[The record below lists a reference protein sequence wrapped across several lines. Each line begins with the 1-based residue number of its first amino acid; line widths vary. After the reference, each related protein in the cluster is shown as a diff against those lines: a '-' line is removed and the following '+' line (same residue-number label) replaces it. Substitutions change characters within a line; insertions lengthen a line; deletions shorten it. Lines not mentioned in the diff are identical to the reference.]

1 MLKIILLISV
11 MTSALPTA
19 ARTMTDEDHLSF
31 LIPRGASAEDFEN
44 AVVLATPKDTGVLV
58 RLNTYLHFVNTRS
71 EAGDLQ
77 LIHDFHNFPLMSLS
91 RLFVHV
97 CDRER
102 KGGSL
107 SLDMYTY
114 EWVGDREGGKRV

>member
-1 MLKIILLISV
+1 

-44 AVVLATPKDTGVLV
+44 AVVLTTPKDTGVLV

-71 EAGDLQ
+71 EAGDL
-77 LIHDFHNFPLMSLS
+77 
-91 RLFVHV
+91 
-97 CDRER
+97 
-102 KGGSL
+102 
-107 SLDMYTY
+107 
-114 EWVGDREGGKRV
+114 